1 MGKTAMSVVPVD
13 EMPRSVYGTAKRDSF
28 WQRFAQALDAYF
40 AGQTKRAVPE
50 ITLRR
55 SKHDLARCRRL
66 LHKHIAAPIETRLG
80 GGRVAKPRPRS

>member
-1 MGKTAMSVVPVD
+1 MGKTAMSVIPVD
-13 EMPRSVYGTAKRDSF
+13 EVTRSVYGAAKRGGF

-40 AGQTKRAVPE
+40 ANQTKRAVPE

-66 LHKHIAAPIETRLG
+66 MHKRLAASIEARLG
-80 GGRVAKPRPRS
+80 GGRVAKPRPIS

>member
-1 MGKTAMSVVPVD
+1 MSVIPVD
-13 EMPRSVYGTAKRDSF
+13 EMPRSVYGAAKRGGF

-40 AGQTKRAVPE
+40 ANQTKRVPE

-66 LHKHIAAPIETRLG
+66 MHKRIAAPIETKLG
-80 GGRVAKPRPRS
+80 SGRVAKMRPIS

>member
-1 MGKTAMSVVPVD
+1 MGKTAMSVIPVD
-13 EMPRSVYGTAKRDSF
+13 EMPRSVYGAAKRGGF

-40 AGQTKRAVPE
+40 ANQTKRAVPE

-66 LHKHIAAPIETRLG
+66 MHKRLAASIEAKLG
-80 GGRVAKPRPRS
+80 GGRVAKPRPIS

>member
-1 MGKTAMSVVPVD
+1 MSVVPAD
-13 EMPRSVYGTAKRDSF
+13 EMPRCVYGAAKRGGF

-40 AGQTKRAVPE
+40 ARQTKRVPE

-66 LHKHIAAPIETRLG
+66 MHKPIAAPIETKRG
-80 GGRVAKPRPRS
+80 SGRVAKMRPLS